1 MVFEMSIQD
10 FDDQTQDHL
19 FPHRNGGVD
28 YREGSFI
35 SEEVKGY
42 QEPGVYH
49 SDSQV
54 GTVFIRISVPELKLQ
69 VTKDKFFLNT
79 DRFVFGFSVIYTV
92 ISSYDA
98 TVFIQ
103 ISVQELQ
110 VN

>member
-69 VTKDKFFLNT
+69 VTEDKFLWILI
-79 DRFVFGFSVIYTV
+79 DFGILCYSEK
-92 ISSYDA
+92 SCLEG
-98 TVFIQ
+98 VFIQ
-103 ISVQELQ
+103 I
-110 VN
+110 

>member
-19 FPHRNGGVD
+19 FPHHNGGVD

-69 VTKDKFFLNT
+69 VNKDNFSEYWLIC
-79 DRFVFGFSVIYTV
+79 VFGFYVI
-92 ISSYDA
+92 
-98 TVFIQ
+98 Q
-103 ISVQELQ
+103 
-110 VN
+110 

>member
-69 VTKDKFFLNT
+69 VREDKFLWILIDFWILCYSEKSCW
-79 DRFVFGFSVIYTV
+79 DG
-92 ISSYDA
+92 
-98 TVFIQ
+98 VFIQ
-103 ISVQELQ
+103 I
-110 VN
+110 

>member
-69 VTKDKFFLNT
+69 VTEDEFLWILI
-79 DRFVFGFSVIYTV
+79 DFWILCYSEK
-92 ISSYDA
+92 SCWDC
-98 TVFIQ
+98 VFIQ
-103 ISVQELQ
+103 ILL
-110 VN
+110 